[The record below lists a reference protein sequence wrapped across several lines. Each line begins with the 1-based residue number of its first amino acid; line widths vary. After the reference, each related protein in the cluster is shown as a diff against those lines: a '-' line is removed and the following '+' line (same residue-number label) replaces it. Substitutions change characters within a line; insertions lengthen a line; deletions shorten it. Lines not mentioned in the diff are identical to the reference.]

1 MGIYNKDTYRHYIM
15 SDSLSEFSEK
25 YSWYKKFD
33 DKRIYELSAEK
44 KVLASLIW
52 MKDIG
57 TLAEGSSADGKW
69 TFKRTGFFKPSITV
83 RKLNDEQNYATLRFN
98 WTNESELLLPNGKKY
113 FWKNLNLWR
122 GEWGF
127 VSEKNNIVLQTVPNY
142 NKRGADGFVY
152 YNHKS
157 IPKEDLYLL
166 ILISWYII
174 VSYSE
179 EETISAH
186 K

>member
-1 MGIYNKDTYRHYIM
+1 M
-15 SDSLSEFSEK
+15 SNSLSEFSEK
-25 YSWYKKFD
+25 FSWYKKFG
-33 DKRIYELSAEK
+33 DKRIFELSEGK
-44 KVLASLIW
+44 KVIASLIW
-52 MKDIG
+52 MKELG

-69 TFKRTGFFKPSITV
+69 TFKRTGFFKPSVTI
-83 RKLNDEQNYATLRFN
+83 RKLNDEKNYTTLKFN
-98 WTNESELLLPNGKKY
+98 WTNESELLLPNGRKY
-113 FWKNLNLWR
+113 FWTNLNLWR

-127 VSEKNNIVLQTVPNY
+127 VDDKENIILQTVPNY

-152 YNHKS
+152 FNHKS

-166 ILISWYII
+166 ILLSWYII

-179 EETISAH
+179 EETISSY

>member
-1 MGIYNKDTYRHYIM
+1 M

-25 YSWYKKFD
+25 FSWYKKFE

-44 KVLASLIW
+44 KVIASLIW
-52 MKDIG
+52 TKNYG
-57 TLAEGSSADGKW
+57 TLAEACSAEGKW
-69 TFKRTGFFKPSITV
+69 TFKRTGFFKPIVTV
-83 RKLNDEQNYATLRFN
+83 RKLNDDVNYGSLKFS
-98 WTNESELLLPNGKKY
+98 WTNESELLLANGKKY

-127 VSEKNNIVLQTVPNY
+127 VDEKNNIVLQTVPNY

-152 YNHKS
+152 FNYKS

-166 ILISWYII
+166 ILLSWYII

-179 EETISAH
+179 EETVSAQ